1 VDRMMP
7 LKTKE
12 FFNSVDTV
20 VIKTILKTLQG
31 YKNDMTQ
38 EVIRADKYSC
48 QQYMLNEAAHQ
59 SNLSG
64 KPSIHTHVV
73 NAIKDAMEKNPEWKL
88 NKRNVLRIPSR
99 EGVHTDGVFVNAN
112 AAMQATLAY
121 LAGTNFAKI
130 GNELP
135 DFIRI
140 LSDIDWVKV
149 YLTADGKNWLWPLT
163 AIVDGKEVTGKYL
176 FFDNTKRVLEDFSP
190 EDVVDGWV
198 GKKPTTYKS
207 LEQPAEE
214 DPNTNDVVVPQETP
228 GTKDVK
234 AEGSGTNNAIVDVIP
249 QADDKVLKDTPFVMP
264 DLVPASKKND
274 VSDQTKGTL
283 AKELGDIAPLPVAND
298 AVVPQEQEQEQE
310 GESSGPLPAF
320 GAEFTL
326 RPTQRITGV
335 DQNSG
340 DSNVPAVTESNSTTT
355 EVPNADNQDQILA
368 DIKQTG
374 PAGEWIADQ
383 LNSLASG
390 IILLGSTLIKQGDY
404 YVIRKSTL
412 APAMAQ
418 RIQEGIQEQGSSH
431 LTEQMSS
438 KIQTFMDH
446 IAAQRIP
453 PEHNRFQA
461 DVITMESLHSAQ
473 IRSEKANVEEEQQE
487 LFGDSDDTDLLA
499 KPPTVDDEDD
509 DVLEYELPDT
519 IVKEEFAIGDPAPRK
534 RKSWRERQAERKAD
548 EEDELSMRINGLG
561 KLTRSETLG
570 NLAKQAKESLK
581 ALQTTKEAEASTEA
595 EPKPLPDGYDP
606 LSLNGINLDGVDE
619 AQHRLNISKAI
630 AVRLIDMIVDESGD
644 WLVSPVERGDD
655 GTLKTSV
662 VCLKNLEVS
671 YPKKFSVKVVI
682 GLMRTQAK
690 QRGFSLQKK
699 HSQIILTPLAR
710 S

>member
-1 VDRMMP
+1 
-7 LKTKE
+7 
-12 FFNSVDTV
+12 
-20 VIKTILKTLQG
+20 
-31 YKNDMTQ
+31 
-38 EVIRADKYSC
+38 
-48 QQYMLNEAAHQ
+48 
-59 SNLSG
+59 
-64 KPSIHTHVV
+64 
-73 NAIKDAMEKNPEWKL
+73 
-88 NKRNVLRIPSR
+88 
-99 EGVHTDGVFVNAN
+99 
-112 AAMQATLAY
+112 
-121 LAGTNFAKI
+121 
-130 GNELP
+130 
-135 DFIRI
+135 
-140 LSDIDWVKV
+140 
-149 YLTADGKNWLWPLT
+149 
-163 AIVDGKEVTGKYL
+163 
-176 FFDNTKRVLEDFSP
+176 
-190 EDVVDGWV
+190 
-198 GKKPTTYKS
+198 
-207 LEQPAEE
+207 
-214 DPNTNDVVVPQETP
+214 
-228 GTKDVK
+228 
-234 AEGSGTNNAIVDVIP
+234 
-249 QADDKVLKDTPFVMP
+249 
-264 DLVPASKKND
+264 
-274 VSDQTKGTL
+274 
-283 AKELGDIAPLPVAND
+283 
-298 AVVPQEQEQEQE
+298 
-310 GESSGPLPAF
+310 
-320 GAEFTL
+320 
-326 RPTQRITGV
+326 
-335 DQNSG
+335 
-340 DSNVPAVTESNSTTT
+340 
-355 EVPNADNQDQILA
+355 
-368 DIKQTG
+368 
-374 PAGEWIADQ
+374 
-383 LNSLASG
+383 
-390 IILLGSTLIKQGDY
+390 
-404 YVIRKSTL
+404 
-412 APAMAQ
+412 
-418 RIQEGIQEQGSSH
+418 
-431 LTEQMSS
+431 
-438 KIQTFMDH
+438 MDH